1 MLVISVVPESS
12 VAGVKICQYVYGHV
26 GVIKESVETVER
38 EPSVWSAVC
47 GGDKELSMLCVYPC
61 C

>member
-1 MLVISVVPESS
+1 MSVLVVSVVPESS

-47 GGDKELSMLCVYPC
+47 VPPTQESVFI
-61 C
+61 